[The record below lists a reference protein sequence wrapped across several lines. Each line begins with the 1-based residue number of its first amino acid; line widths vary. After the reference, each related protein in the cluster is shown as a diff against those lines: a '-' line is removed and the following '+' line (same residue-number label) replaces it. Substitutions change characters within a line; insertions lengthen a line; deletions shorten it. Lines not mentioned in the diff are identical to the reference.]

1 MTNRVSYAPQDFQ
14 KKCLQAERDHE
25 TRKLL
30 VLLDRVK
37 KQIANRENSAPQVDV
52 PKRPAS
58 AQPIDSAPVRLPM
71 RPAPFER

>member
-14 KKCLQAERDHE
+14 KKCIQAERDHE

-37 KQIANRENSAPQVDV
+37 RQIANRDNPDPHVDG

-58 AQPIDSAPVRLPM
+58 ALIDSPLRLPM

>member
-1 MTNRVSYAPQDFQ
+1 MTSRVSYAPQDFQ
-14 KKCLQAERDHE
+14 KKCIQAERDHE

-37 KQIANRENSAPQVDV
+37 KQIANRDNTDPDVDA

-58 AQPIDSAPVRLPM
+58 ALIDSAPLRLPM